1 MEAPAAAA
9 GAGAGL
15 EGAAA
20 AAGAGAGGE
29 GEEGQE
35 GKATTCQGEPLV
47 EEPEDAAAEEEGAK
61 ERVWVLKWCD
71 FGISF
76 VAKDMPGGV
85 CKQVRGV
92 GGGWGGGGGGMILHV
107 YLLYVGVLSLIPS
120 SNACF
125 GCNAPV
131 PLSTMLFLWHSHA
144 CHAHSFPCVLPFRLQ
159 YTLSPTSHCPLHLPI
174 PLPPNPPPA
183 HASGHGD
190 PRLPWP
196 RGVGARLE
204 HGVGCVRLW
213 HHHVAAADRAQAHR
227 LRP

>member
-1 MEAPAAAA
+1 MAVKLLLDAARGLAYMHEAGICHADVKSRNLLLFEEEEGGGEEAAAPDKEEEEQGEGQEGEAGPQMEAPAAAA

-92 GGGWGGGGGGMILHV
+92 GGGWGGGGG
-107 YLLYVGVLSLIPS
+107 
-120 SNACF
+120 
-125 GCNAPV
+125 
-131 PLSTMLFLWHSHA
+131 
-144 CHAHSFPCVLPFRLQ
+144 R
-159 YTLSPTSHCPLHLPI
+159 
-174 PLPPNPPPA
+174 
-183 HASGHGD
+183 D
-190 PRLPWP
+190 
-196 RGVGARLE
+196 
-204 HGVGCVRLW
+204 
-213 HHHVAAADRAQAHR
+213 
-227 LRP
+227 